1 MLRSGSSVA
10 NAKVG
15 ARTQGRTVTVSNR
28 LTQIRLWET
37 GSGYTSTP
45 SLEIIDPNN
54 VADSFIEIRTASGVL
69 GPPTIINSGEGYL
82 TVSTRIAVVGDGFR
96 DSYPIGNELIV
107 DAATRIPSPGDNL
120 RIDGIDD
127 YIYRVLSATVLN
139 GSLGNYRLRLQI
151 AKALEVN
158 ESPIHGTAVT
168 IRQKYSQVRLTGH
181 DFLDIGLGNFTQSN
195 YPNTLFP
202 NGTVVS
208 PENEVL
214 EENGGRV
221 FYTSTDQDGNFRVG
235 ELFAVEQATGT
246 VTISADF
253 FELEGLEELSIG
265 GISVGGTGVVIREFS
280 TDPLFVADSNNILST
295 QKAIKAFIERRISGG
310 GSDAFTSTFTAGIV
324 RVGPNLISTTT
335 LDTIQIP
342 VKVNF
347 TGPIEG
353 FILAEALFLGGE
365 GFYEG

>member
-1 MLRSGSSVA
+1 
-10 NAKVG
+10 
-15 ARTQGRTVTVSNR
+15 
-28 LTQIRLWET
+28 
-37 GSGYTSTP
+37 
-45 SLEIIDPNN
+45 
-54 VADSFIEIRTASGVL
+54 
-69 GPPTIINSGEGYL
+69 
-82 TVSTRIAVVGDGFR
+82 
-96 DSYPIGNELIV
+96 
-107 DAATRIPSPGDNL
+107 
-120 RIDGIDD
+120 
-127 YIYRVLSATVLN
+127 
-139 GSLGNYRLRLQI
+139 
-151 AKALEVN
+151 
-158 ESPIHGTAVT
+158 
-168 IRQKYSQVRLTGH
+168 
-181 DFLDIGLGNFTQSN
+181 
-195 YPNTLFP
+195 
-202 NGTVVS
+202 VVS

-214 EENGGRV
+214 EKNGGRV

-235 ELFAVEQATGT
+235 ELFSVEQATGT

-295 QKAIKAFIERRISGG
+295 QRAIKAFIARRISGG

-365 GFYEG
+365 GFFEG